1 LKEVAV
7 RVCGVELSG
16 SEARLAV
23 VELDHEGGPKYIE
36 LDTKKIKLSNDKSSE
51 AIKSFKSAIQSFAHE
66 NAIEIVCIKDR
77 AHKGRFAGGAISFKL
92 ESLIQSIDGC
102 EIKFVSPQTLAS
114 FEKKNYA
121 GAPSGMPKYLKPAF
135 SSAAF
140 VLASQE

>member
-1 LKEVAV
+1 M
-7 RVCGVELSG
+7 RVCGVELSA

-23 VELDHEGGPKYIE
+23 VELDPEGGPAYVD
-36 LDTKKIKLSNDKSSE
+36 LNTKKITLDNDKSSE
-51 AIKSFKSAIQSFAHE
+51 SIKSFKSAIQSFFHE
-66 NAIEIVCIKDR
+66 NSVDVICIKDR
-77 AHKGRFAGGAISFKL
+77 AHKGKFAGGAISFKL
-92 ESLIQSIDGC
+92 EALIQSVDGC

-121 GAPSGMPKYLKPAF
+121 GTPNGMPKYLKSAF